1 MRDRGREG
9 QADEST
15 LVVDGDKL
23 ALRHVELLERVRV
36 LGVLDVADE
45 IEDLD
50 AIYLVKRSSFSSSS
64 RDTICAERIEGDLV
78 LCTTG
83 AGFINS
89 EGGSITTLP
98 GLPQLREPAC
108 VVT

>member
-1 MRDRGREG
+1 MSLMCSNTSCASKASG
-9 QADEST
+9 
-15 LVVDGDKL
+15 
-23 ALRHVELLERVRV
+23 
-36 LGVLDVADE
+36 
-45 IEDLD
+45 
-50 AIYLVKRSSFSSSS
+50 KRSSFSSSS